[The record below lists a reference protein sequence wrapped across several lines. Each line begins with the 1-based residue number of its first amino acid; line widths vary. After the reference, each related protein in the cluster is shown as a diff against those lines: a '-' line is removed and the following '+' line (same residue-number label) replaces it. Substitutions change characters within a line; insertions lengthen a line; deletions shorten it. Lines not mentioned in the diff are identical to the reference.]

1 MVIVGGAIVIDA
13 LMSEGGKGNED
24 PSCKSHSDCSGE
36 TLCGLESFPS
46 TNSKCC
52 LNGTFH
58 EGDFYCK
65 MLENMTCATDEMC
78 QSGACFENVCLDKKL
93 APGSDAFCDTNGD
106 CTNDIC
112 AYSEYDS

>member
-1 MVIVGGAIVIDA
+1 MKVLHVNHILIVQEKIHVDQRV
-13 LMSEGGKGNED
+13 
-24 PSCKSHSDCSGE
+24 SHQQI
-36 TLCGLESFPS
+36 
-46 TNSKCC
+46 